1 MDAWTWTFDR
11 GSPQDEAT
19 REALCT
25 LGNGYLATRG
35 AAPEVSADGSHYPGT
50 YAAGCY
56 NRLVDVVDGLRVEN
70 ESMVNL
76 PNWLC
81 LTMRAQDGPWL
92 GSTGTTVVDER
103 YDLDLWRGVLMRWLT
118 WQDEAG
124 RTTQVVQERFVH
136 MRRPHVCGLR
146 TRITALNWSGTL
158 TLRSGVDGRV
168 RNDGVA
174 RYRGLSQQHLEVL
187 STGSTGVHGVICVAR
202 TVQSQIRVALATRT
216 RVAGSDVS
224 DVVQEL
230 GYVGEE
236 LVIPLAPGTQATVD
250 KLVTIV
256 TSRTPAISEPA
267 LAATQELRSLT
278 GFDEL
283 LTEHESD
290 WEQVWRRFHL
300 AMAARAEPALRMVR
314 LDLFHVLQTVS
325 VHNAELDAGVP
336 ARGLHGEAYRGHVLW
351 DELFVLPMLN
361 LHHPSLSR
369 AMLRYRYRRLPA
381 ACEAARAVGLPGA
394 MYPWQSGSDGRE
406 ENQRVHLNPSSG
418 RWNPDETDRQRH
430 VGLAIAYDVWQY
442 CQATADWRFLDDYG
456 AEIILQVA
464 RYFAAISELAPARQ
478 RYVIRGVMGPD
489 EFHTRY
495 PGWAAGGID
504 NNAYTNV
511 MVAWLLPRA
520 IESLSRV
527 SPARRGELEALLDL
541 GPHELARWEDISRRM
556 FVPFHADGVI
566 SQFEGYESL
575 SEFDWEGYRSRNPDI
590 GRLDRILEAEGDD
603 INRYRVS
610 KQADALMLFYLLS
623 ADELREVLGRCGYA
637 LDPDAIPRTVEFYR
651 ARTSHGSTLS
661 SVVHAWVLARGRR
674 REAVRYF
681 LEALESDV
689 ANVHGGTTG
698 EGIHLAAM
706 AGTVD
711 LLQRCFGG
719 VEARGDTLCLN
730 PYWPAGL
737 GSLEFDIQYRD
748 HTLRITITAE
758 TAQVECTLGDRLPI
772 TVRCG
777 DRTAVLAPGDVVE
790 FAAESAAGPGR

>member
-1 MDAWTWTFDR
+1 VDSWTWTFDG
-11 GSPQDEAT
+11 GSPQDGAT

-25 LGNGYLATRG
+25 LGNGYVATRG
-35 AAPEVSADGSHYPGT
+35 AAPEASTDGWHYPGT

-56 NRLVDVVDGLRVEN
+56 NRLVDVVDGVRVEN

-92 GSTGTTVVDER
+92 GSTGTAVVDER

-118 WQDEAG
+118 WRDDAG

-174 RYRGLSQQHLEVL
+174 RYRGLSKEHIEVL
-187 STGSTGVHGVICVAR
+187 SAQPTGIHGVVCVGR
-202 TVQSQIRVALATRT
+202 TVQSQIRVALAART
-216 RVAGSDVS
+216 RLAGSDVS
-224 DVVQEL
+224 AVVQEP

-236 LVIPLAPGTQATVD
+236 LVVPLTSGSEATVD

-256 TSRTPAISEPA
+256 TSRTQAISEPA
-267 LAATQELRSLT
+267 LAASQELRSLP

-290 WEQVWRRFHL
+290 WEQLWRRFHL
-300 AMAARAEPALRMVR
+300 AMAARAETALRTTR
-314 LDLFHVLQTVS
+314 LDLFHVLQTVT

-351 DELFVLPMLN
+351 DELFILPILN

-369 AMLRYRYRRLPA
+369 AMLRYRYRRLAA
-381 ACEAARAVGLPGA
+381 ACDAARTAGRPGA

-418 RWNPDETDRQRH
+418 RWTPDETDRQRH
-430 VGLAIAYDVWQY
+430 AGLAIAYDVWQY

-464 RYFAAISELAPARQ
+464 RYFAAITEFDPERQ
-478 RYVIRGVMGPD
+478 RYLIRGMMGPD

-495 PGWAAGGID
+495 PGRHPGGID

-520 IESLSRV
+520 IRSVSMLSPPRRAEVETLLALGRDELV
-527 SPARRGELEALLDL
+527 SRDL
-541 GPHELARWEDISRRM
+541 GVVTSRCCR
-556 FVPFHADGVI
+556 PGV
-566 SQFEGYESL
+566 
-575 SEFDWEGYRSRNPDI
+575 
-590 GRLDRILEAEGDD
+590 
-603 INRYRVS
+603 
-610 KQADALMLFYLLS
+610 
-623 ADELREVLGRCGYA
+623 
-637 LDPDAIPRTVEFYR
+637 
-651 ARTSHGSTLS
+651 
-661 SVVHAWVLARGRR
+661 
-674 REAVRYF
+674 
-681 LEALESDV
+681 
-689 ANVHGGTTG
+689 
-698 EGIHLAAM
+698 
-706 AGTVD
+706 
-711 LLQRCFGG
+711 
-719 VEARGDTLCLN
+719 
-730 PYWPAGL
+730 
-737 GSLEFDIQYRD
+737 
-748 HTLRITITAE
+748 
-758 TAQVECTLGDRLPI
+758 
-772 TVRCG
+772 
-777 DRTAVLAPGDVVE
+777 
-790 FAAESAAGPGR
+790 

>member
-1 MDAWTWTFDR
+1 VDSWTWTFDHA
-11 GSPQDEAT
+11 SPQDEAT

-25 LGNGYLATRG
+25 LGNGYMATRG
-35 AAPEVSADGSHYPGT
+35 AAPEATADGSHYPGT

-56 NRLVDVVDGLRVEN
+56 NRLVDVIDGVRVEN

-76 PNWLC
+76 PNWLS
-81 LTMRAQDGPWL
+81 LTMRAEDGPWL
-92 GSTGTTVVDER
+92 GSTGATVVNER
-103 YDLDLWRGVLMRWLT
+103 YDLDVRRGVLMRWFT
-118 WQDEAG
+118 WHDGFG
-124 RTTQVVQERFVH
+124 RRTQVVQERFVH

-146 TRITALNWSGTL
+146 TRITAVNWSGTL

-174 RYRGLSQQHLEVL
+174 RYRGLSKEHLEVL
-187 STGSTGVHGVICVAR
+187 SAQPTGVQGVICTAR
-202 TVQSQIRVALATRT
+202 TVQSQIRIALAVRT
-216 RVAGSDVS
+216 GLPDSDVT
-224 DVVQEL
+224 DVVQEP
-230 GYVGEE
+230 GYVAEE
-236 LVIPLAPGTQATVD
+236 LVLPLTPGNEATVD
-250 KLVTIV
+250 KLATIV
-256 TSRTPAISEPA
+256 TSKTPAISEPA
-267 LAATQELRSLT
+267 LAAIHELRSLS

-283 LTEHESD
+283 LAEHETD
-290 WEQVWRRFHL
+290 WEQLWRRFHL
-300 AMAARAEPALRMVR
+300 AMPARAAPALATIR

-325 VHNAELDAGVP
+325 LHNAELDAGVP

-369 AMLRYRYRRLPA
+369 AMLRYRYRRLPS
-381 ACEAARAVGLPGA
+381 ACEAAEAAGLPGA

-418 RWNPDETDRQRH
+418 RWTPDETDRQRH

-464 RYFAAISELAPARQ
+464 RYFAAIAEFDPARQ
-478 RYVIRGVMGPD
+478 RYLIRGVMGPD

-495 PGWAAGGID
+495 PGRPVGGID

-527 SPARRGELEALLDL
+527 SPPRRVELEALLGL
-541 GPHELARWEDISRRM
+541 VPHELARWDEISRRM
-556 FVPFHADGVI
+556 FVPFHRDGVI

-575 SEFDWEGYRSRNPDI
+575 SEFDWDGYRSRYPDI

-603 INRYRVS
+603 VNRYRVS

-637 LDPDAIPRTVEFYR
+637 LDPDVIPRTVEFYR

-674 REAVRYF
+674 TDAVRYF
-681 LEALESDV
+681 VGALRSDV
-689 ANVHGGTTG
+689 SNVHGGTTG

-719 VEARGDTLCLN
+719 VEIRGDTLYLN
-730 PYWPAGL
+730 PYWPSEL

-748 HTLRITITAE
+748 HTLRITITAQ
-758 TAQVECTLGDRLPI
+758 AVRIECTLGDRLPI

-777 DRTAVLAPGDVVE
+777 DRTAVLAMGDVVE
-790 FAAESAAGPGR
+790 FAEERAARSGR